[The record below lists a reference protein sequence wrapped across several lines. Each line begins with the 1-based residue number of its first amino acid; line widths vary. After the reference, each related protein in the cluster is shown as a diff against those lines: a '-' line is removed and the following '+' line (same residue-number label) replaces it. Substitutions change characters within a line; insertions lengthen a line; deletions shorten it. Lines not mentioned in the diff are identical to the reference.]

1 MCSVCPVFA
10 LGLQEEQCWNSYV
23 KWSENENLAM
33 LAIFPMYQHFKK
45 LNRSPQKCFNLSLAL
60 LIASS
65 EQLPRQYSSD
75 LNDTFGHVGSV
86 SCMVGVGNMPYH
98 SPASC
103 TIQPGSANVF
113 SLLSF
118 RPRATGGAVLKQ
130 RCKMVW
136 KWNFGHVGNISHV

>member
-1 MCSVCPVFA
+1 MCSSCPLFA
-10 LGLQEEQCWNSYV
+10 LGLQEEQCSNSYV
-23 KWSENENLAM
+23 KWSENEILAM
-33 LAIFPMYQHFKK
+33 LPIFPMYKYSKK
-45 LNRSPQKCFNLSLAL
+45 LNRSPKTCFILSLAL

-86 SCMVGVGNMPYH
+86 SCIVGVLNMPYH

-103 TIQPGSANVF
+103 IIQPGSANVF

-118 RPRATGGAVLKQ
+118 RPRATGGAVLKEP
-130 RCKMVW
+130 
-136 KWNFGHVGNISHV
+136 